1 MACNF
6 IKETATKVFFCE
18 YCGCEYCGF
27 VKNTYFEKQ
36 LRTAS
41 SDNSPQPPLNR
52 PRARLFLDEY

>member
-6 IKETATKVFFCE
+6 YKETATEAFFCE
-18 YCGCEYCGF
+18 YYEF

-41 SDNSPQPPLNR
+41 SDNSAQSP
-52 PRARLFLDEY
+52 